1 MSKLSH
7 YNLIWRWHFY
17 AGLIVLPVILT
28 LAVTGGLYLFQQ
40 EIENWL
46 YRDLLYLQSPHEGA
60 VDHDAVVAAAKTST
74 AATDVKSYQPAT
86 TAKET
91 AQVVVSTPDQGALR
105 IFVNPETLAI
115 QGTLDESRRLMS
127 IARQLHKELMLGTPG
142 RYLTELVAC
151 WLIVLL
157 LSGIYLWWPRSLP
170 KRGIVKPD
178 TSNTGRSLL
187 REFHAVFGAW
197 ASLWILALLLSGLP
211 WTVLWGATLD
221 TLAGDEA
228 LPPAIFEERPLS
240 SSDAGLAEVSM
251 NKLMQRAH
259 EEGAHHGFRIEYPWA
274 ANGTYAVTPLRH
286 CDLDQLTYL
295 FFDRRDASLID
306 AYHWED
312 LGKVGRTT
320 SISVAFHEGRLF
332 GKWNQWINL
341 LAVLMVIF
349 LCISGPIMWWKRKPA
364 KAFGAPSAPTQQRVK
379 LPLAV
384 LISILGILL
393 PLFGVSLLLILCGE
407 AAFKRL
413 SQRPSQQ

>member
-74 AATDVKSYQPAT
+74 AATDVKSYQPAV
-86 TAKET
+86 TAKES
-91 AQVVVSTPDQGALR
+91 AQVVVVTPDQGALR

-127 IARQLHKELMLGTPG
+127 VARQLHKELMLGTPG

-178 TSNTGRSLL
+178 TSI
-187 REFHAVFGAW
+187 V
-197 ASLWILALLLSGLP
+197 
-211 WTVLWGATLD
+211 
-221 TLAGDEA
+221 
-228 LPPAIFEERPLS
+228 
-240 SSDAGLAEVSM
+240 
-251 NKLMQRAH
+251 
-259 EEGAHHGFRIEYPWA
+259 
-274 ANGTYAVTPLRH
+274 
-286 CDLDQLTYL
+286 
-295 FFDRRDASLID
+295 
-306 AYHWED
+306 
-312 LGKVGRTT
+312 
-320 SISVAFHEGRLF
+320 VA
-332 GKWNQWINL
+332 
-341 LAVLMVIF
+341 
-349 LCISGPIMWWKRKPA
+349 
-364 KAFGAPSAPTQQRVK
+364 
-379 LPLAV
+379 
-384 LISILGILL
+384 
-393 PLFGVSLLLILCGE
+393 
-407 AAFKRL
+407 
-413 SQRPSQQ
+413 